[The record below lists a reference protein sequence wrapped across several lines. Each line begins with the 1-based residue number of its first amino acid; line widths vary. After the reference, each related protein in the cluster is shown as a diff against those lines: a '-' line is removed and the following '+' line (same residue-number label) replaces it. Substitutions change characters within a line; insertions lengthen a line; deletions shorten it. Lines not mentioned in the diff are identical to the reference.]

1 MRTMMM
7 ITILVLM
14 ATMVKSEEMTVN
26 KFANNVSELP
36 SKVVTFI
43 GNEKQK
49 TIDYQTKVW
58 ADQKVKNAEMWS
70 KLKSLF
76 KGNNDS

>member
-14 ATMVKSEEMTVN
+14 ATMVKSDENVVVN
-26 KFANNVSELP
+26 FLKA
-36 SKVVTFI
+36 
-43 GNEKQK
+43 EKDK
-49 TIDYQTKVW
+49 TIAYQTKVW
-58 ADQKVKNAEMWS
+58 SEQKVKNAQMWS

-76 KGNNDS
+76 KGKNDTQD

>member
-1 MRTMMM
+1 MMM

-14 ATMVKSEEMTVN
+14 ATMVKSEEVTV
-26 KFANNVSELP
+26 KEFTTAVSEVP
-36 SKVVTFI
+36 SKVVNFI
-43 GNEKQK
+43 SNEKQK

-58 ADQKVKNAEMWS
+58 ADQKVKNAKMWN
-70 KLKSLF
+70 KLKSMF

>member
-14 ATMVKSEEMTVN
+14 ATMVKSDENVVVN
-26 KFANNVSELP
+26 FLKSE
-36 SKVVTFI
+36 K
-43 GNEKQK
+43 EK
-49 TIDYQTKVW
+49 TIAYQTKVW

-76 KGNNDS
+76 KGNNDTQD

>member
-1 MRTMMM
+1 MMM
-7 ITILVLM
+7 MTILVLM
-14 ATMVKSEEMTVN
+14 TTMVKSEEMTIN

-36 SKVVTFI
+36 SKLVTHFN
-43 GNEKQK
+43 NEKQK

-76 KGNNDS
+76 TGKNDS

>member
-1 MRTMMM
+1 MMM

-36 SKVVTFI
+36 SKLVTHFN
-43 GNEKQK
+43 NEKQK

-76 KGNNDS
+76 TSKNDS

>member
-1 MRTMMM
+1 MMM

-14 ATMVKSEEMTVN
+14 ATMVKSEEVTV
-26 KFANNVSELP
+26 KEFTTAVSEVP
-36 SKVVTFI
+36 SKVVNFI
-43 GNEKQK
+43 SNEKQK

-58 ADQKVKNAEMWS
+58 ADQKVKNAEMWN

>member
-1 MRTMMM
+1 MMM

-36 SKVVTFI
+36 SKLVTHFN
-43 GNEKQK
+43 NEKQK

-76 KGNNDS
+76 TGKNDS

>member
-1 MRTMMM
+1 MMM

-14 ATMVKSEEMTVN
+14 ATMVKSEEMTIN

-36 SKVVTFI
+36 SKLVTHFN
-43 GNEKQK
+43 NEKQK

-76 KGNNDS
+76 KGNNDTQN